1 MFYQAHV
8 GGSSF
13 GSYYRGSG
21 RLRGLDQPNEH
32 GVGRPAAEIPR
43 PMPASGMARNAG
55 DIILVMFHIYL
66 VNFLSLMKGLF
77 RLPTK

>member
-1 MFYQAHV
+1 MFRVPVFYRAHV

-43 PMPASGMARNAG
+43 PLPASGMAGNPA
-55 DIILVMFHIYL
+55 DILLVMFHM
-66 VNFLSLMKGLF
+66 NFICTL
-77 RLPTK
+77 